1 MVRILLKVLKTAN
14 IEFIAVILIG
24 ILNLNRRGK
33 LFDDENTSINHEDA
47 LLSN

>member
-24 ILNLNRRGK
+24 ILNLKEREIIWRWEYLNKPWRCS
-33 LFDDENTSINHEDA
+33 DE
-47 LLSN
+47 